1 MTFWE
6 NEDSTDLCNKR
17 PTNMSVQPAQKIL
30 SKGGDGTAW
39 GAEELLTEHRERSN
53 QWETSK

>member
-1 MTFWE
+1 
-6 NEDSTDLCNKR
+6 
-17 PTNMSVQPAQKIL
+17 MSVQPAQKIL

-53 QWETSK
+53 Q